1 MQPYWSKS
9 LWVSLELNRAPG
21 RFHRDVKRNDRV
33 FMHSRTLPNGFP
45 RWFCGRE
52 SACQCRRRKRHGF
65 KPWVRKIPWRRKWQP
80 TPVFLPGKS
89 HGQRSLVGYSLWGH
103 KELDMTEHAHTKTAQ
118 QTAAKRGGR
127 LIVRWTQTKKALN
140 HIHFPRQSRAC
151 SYWLHMRTAI
161 LKTFL
166 WCLRL
171 ISWPVPPGSL
181 F

>member
-1 MQPYWSKS
+1 M
-9 LWVSLELNRAPG
+9 
-21 RFHRDVKRNDRV
+21 
-33 FMHSRTLPNGFP
+33 GFP
-45 RWFCGRE
+45 GGSVVENLPANAGDARDMGSSPGSGRSLGE
-52 SACQCRRRKRHGF
+52 GNGN
-65 KPWVRKIPWRRKWQP
+65 P

-151 SYWLHMRTAI
+151 SY
-161 LKTFL
+161 
-166 WCLRL
+166 
-171 ISWPVPPGSL
+171 
-181 F
+181 